1 MKEHIEAIH
10 VAART
15 LYQITD
21 GKDTV
26 SRQEQKLLQSIIDD
40 LQEHCDEI
48 ANERLPWED

>member
-10 VAART
+10 ETART

-48 ANERLPWED
+48 ANARLPWED